1 MPKHLEDLGT
11 QFEADIYPKGPE
23 ASLLPTGQVEVY
35 VGAGNKLCP
44 DLASVHSG
52 YLGLQTELVVISVFE
67 YIIVKCITRQLAKHW
82 VLAL

>member
-67 YIIVKCITRQLAKHW
+67 YIIVKYITRQLAKHW
-82 VLAL
+82 FLAL

>member
-11 QFEADIYPKGPE
+11 QFEVDIYPEGPE

-35 VGAGNKLCP
+35 AGAGNKLCP

-52 YLGLQTELVVISVFE
+52 YLGLQTELVIISASE
-67 YIIVKCITRQLAKHW
+67 YIIVKYITWQLAKHCF
-82 VLAL
+82 LAL